1 MNYDKL
7 IYESRPF
14 KFNDYMSNK
23 YDIVHNELY
32 KDALCSYLNCNIYSL
47 LVEKVLYKLISKFNN
62 FITQYNDVDQFLNFD
77 NIHLEDEFKITE
89 YENITEDMI
98 KFPNII
104 YNDTNKPFIN
114 ALIDSIWTD
123 NNCTPICD
131 AFKELDMT
139 EDEQNEYIT
148 FIIFNILVLL
158 HTCKLNISN
167 IVHATNISDFIIR
180 YNNSIYVI
188 DEEGQNF
195 ISEED
200 SNSNDEFDEAIFIY
214 EDMIIDNYH
223 IVYT

>member
-7 IYESRPF
+7 IYESRPV

-32 KDALCSYLNCNIYSL
+32 KDALCSYLNCSIYSL

-77 NIHLEDEFKITE
+77 NIHLEDEFEITE

-114 ALIDSIWTD
+114 ALIDSIWAD

-148 FIIFNILVLL
+148 FN
-158 HTCKLNISN
+158 KM
-167 IVHATNISDFIIR
+167 SDSR
-180 YNNSIYVI
+180 
-188 DEEGQNF
+188 
-195 ISEED
+195 
-200 SNSNDEFDEAIFIY
+200 
-214 EDMIIDNYH
+214 
-223 IVYT
+223 